1 MENGN
6 DNNQKRKF
14 ERKPNF
20 DMVAKL
26 SRDGRFWIIKRVE
39 TWILPRK
46 YLDVIA
52 QSHAAE
58 NGGATASNVEVK
70 RQKKGKRDDNGN
82 GQGN

>member
-6 DNNQKRKF
+6 DKHPRY

-20 DMVAKL
+20 DMHAKL
-26 SRDGRFWIIKRVE
+26 SRDGRYWIIKRVE

-52 QSHAAE
+52 ENHTPHANGAE
-58 NGGATASNVEVK
+58 VSKSDGK
-70 RQKKGKRDDNGN
+70 PRRKGKQNADSN

>member
-6 DNNQKRKF
+6 EKPRRF

-20 DMVAKL
+20 DMHASL

-52 QSHAAE
+52 ANHALE
-58 NGGATASNVEVK
+58 TNGAGVPKPEGK
-70 RQKKGKRDDNGN
+70 PQKKGKRNADSN

>member
-1 MENGN
+1 MQDGNGQN
-6 DNNQKRKF
+6 KRY

-20 DMVAKL
+20 DMHAKL

-52 QSHAAE
+52 QNH
-58 NGGATASNVEVK
+58 GAPKNQPEAQAVVEQP
-70 RQKKGKRDDNGN
+70 QKKGKRNADSN